1 MTAPPKAEA
10 SLSILP
16 SIVYSLTLTHL
27 PLLISGAI
35 SIFPSTQ
42 PCSPLTHQWCYFH
55 FPLYSTSF
63 TSRSRLF
70 WQ

>member
-1 MTAPPKAEA
+1 MTAPPKAET

-42 PCSPLTHQWCYFH
+42 PRSPLGAGYFGNN
-55 FPLYSTSF
+55 FIY
-63 TSRSRLF
+63 
-70 WQ
+70 